1 MQAVNR
7 VPVFKLYGE
16 ERDWPTP
23 DLLHCESILQ
33 RSSLYE
39 WHIRRHQHAELVQLL
54 YLHKGRAEIEI
65 EGTTRVMTESCIQV
79 VPALCIHG
87 FRFSPGTE
95 GYVLSLALP
104 LLSRFENQFGRQLD
118 VLSQAQCVAVKRSR
132 GHIRALFTALCEEYC
147 EDRDAREMMLHS
159 LSGTLLVWLNRQCLP
174 STPAAEGKAE
184 RKRSVMRHFSR
195 LIESHYR
202 EHLPLAEYARQ
213 VGLSATHLNYLCR
226 EFYGCSALGVLHQRL
241 MLEARR
247 NLQYTTMTVTQLS
260 DYLGFSDVT
269 YFSRFFRRYS
279 GMSPKAFRDDIK

>member
-1 MQAVNR
+1 MQAAKT

-16 ERDWPTP
+16 DRGWPTP

-33 RSSLYE
+33 RSRLYE
-39 WHIRRHQHAELVQLL
+39 WHIRVHQHAELVQLL

-65 EGTTRVMTESCIQV
+65 EGATTVMTEACIQV

-104 LLSRFENQFGRQLD
+104 LLRRFENQFGRQLD
-118 VLSQAQCVAVKRSR
+118 VLGQPQCVSVKESR
-132 GHIRALFTALCEEYC
+132 GHIRALFTALREEYS
-147 EDRDAREMMLHS
+147 EDHDAREMMLHS
-159 LSGTLLVWLNRQCLP
+159 LLGALLVWLNRQYLP
-174 STPAAEGKAE
+174 ARIAEDKAE

-202 EHLPLAEYARQ
+202 EHMPLIEYSRL

-247 NLQYTTMTVTQLS
+247 NLQYTSMTIAQLS
-260 DYLGFSDVT
+260 DYLGFTDAA
-269 YFSRFFRRYS
+269 YFSRFFRRYN
-279 GMSPKAFRDDIK
+279 GESPKAFRKNIK